1 MEHSQELTTYWS
13 TKLTSTNLSIQKL
26 FEVYSPNHNG
36 KKLEIKL
43 RKQNEKKKL
52 TTQRLN
58 MLSQWVNEKIK
69 REI

>member
-43 RKQNEKKKL
+43 RKQNEKKKKKK
-52 TTQRLN
+52 TDYMETKYSFSMGQ
-58 MLSQWVNEKIK
+58 
-69 REI
+69 

>member
-36 KKLEIKL
+36 KKVEIKL

-52 TTQRLN
+52 IL
-58 MLSQWVNEKIK
+58 V
-69 REI
+69 